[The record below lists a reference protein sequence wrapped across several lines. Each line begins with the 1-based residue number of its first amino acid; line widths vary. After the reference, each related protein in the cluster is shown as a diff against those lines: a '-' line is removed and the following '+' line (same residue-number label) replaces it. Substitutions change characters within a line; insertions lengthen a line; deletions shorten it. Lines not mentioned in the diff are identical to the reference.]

1 MDKGQTVIAA
11 IRAGGAFRAL
21 LWGGL
26 IAQSAVVMVMTKP
39 WLTADSSKYLA
50 LAEALK
56 NGGFGI
62 LENGLFQPEVVR
74 PPAYPIFLF
83 IVLHLLHQKV
93 VAVVIIQLALY
104 LFSILLVERIL
115 IKYEIT
121 SLPLPLLALIYPA
134 TCAYA
139 AQIMT
144 EGFSIFLVALIAF
157 LLATPKS
164 ITASRLFASGV
175 IAGAAVLC
183 RPDLLLLP
191 LFLGVTITI
200 SDLGKRGLGAA
211 VVKTL
216 APMIAGCSLLLVPYA
231 VRNYIILGAPSPL
244 PPAGAVGNSLYT
256 ATWESTL
263 TLKDFDSLY
272 AGPVSKA
279 AVDAGYVG
287 EVMRIN
293 KSIGAP
299 AMTPPFNPES
309 YPQELR
315 IRASRAYGKEAF
327 ERMLHNP
334 GDFIIHS
341 ISKWWRLFNTA
352 EYPDG
357 LPIGLRM
364 FLLIS
369 SASIW
374 LLGFAGTI
382 YLFLTGANLGLKI
395 PSVVLLYFPMVHMW
409 LHTEARYTA
418 SARLL
423 LLFNA
428 SVLLFAVYRKF
439 VERRERAPFRP
450 DASIS

>member
-1 MDKGQTVIAA
+1 M
-11 IRAGGAFRAL
+11 
-21 LWGGL
+21 
-26 IAQSAVVMVMTKP
+26 AQSALLLVMTKP

-56 NGGFGI
+56 NGAFGI
-62 LENGLFQPEVVR
+62 VENGLFQPEVVR
-74 PPAYPIFLF
+74 PPGYPALLF
-83 IVLHLLHQKV
+83 IVLHSLKQELD
-93 VAVVIIQLALY
+93 AVIIIQLALY
-104 LFSILLVERIL
+104 LFSVFLVERIL
-115 IKYEIT
+115 IKYEIP
-121 SLPLPLLALIYPA
+121 SLPLLLLALLYPV

-144 EGFSIFLVALIAF
+144 EGVSIFLVALIAF

-164 ITASRLFASGV
+164 LTVRRLFGSGV
-175 IAGAAVLC
+175 LTGVAILC

-191 LFLGVTITI
+191 FFLAFFLGAAIAGGP
-200 SDLGKRGLGAA
+200 SGERGLGGAFI
-211 VVKTL
+211 KTL
-216 APMIAGCSLLLVPYA
+216 APIAAGLSLLLVPYA
-231 VRNYIILGAPSPL
+231 VRNYIILGELTPL
-244 PPAGAVGNSLYT
+244 PPAGAIGNSLYT

-279 AVDAGYVG
+279 AEDSGYLS

-293 KSIGAP
+293 KSIGAEDK
-299 AMTPPFNPES
+299 TPPFNPES

-315 IRASRAYGKEAF
+315 IRASRAYAKEAI

-334 GDFIIHS
+334 GDYILRS
-341 ISKWWRLFNTA
+341 VGQWWRLFNTA
-352 EYPDG
+352 EYPDR
-357 LPIGLRM
+357 LPIELKMLLR
-364 FLLIS
+364 IC
-369 SASIW
+369 SAAVW

-382 YLFLTGANLGLKI
+382 HLFLTGARFALKI

-428 SVLLFAVYRKF
+428 SILLFAMYRKF
-439 VERRERAPFRP
+439 VERRNRAPFRP
-450 DASIS
+450 EVAIN

>member
-1 MDKGQTVIAA
+1 MNKWRTVIAA
-11 IRAGGAFRAL
+11 RRSCGTIRAL

-26 IAQSAVVMVMTKP
+26 IAQCALVLVMTNP
-39 WLTADSSKYLA
+39 WLTADSPKYLA

-56 NGGFGI
+56 NGAFG
-62 LENGLFQPEVVR
+62 LVENGLFQPEVVR
-74 PPAYPIFLF
+74 PPAYPVLLYL
-83 IVLHLLHQKV
+83 VLHLLNQKL
-93 VAVVIIQLALY
+93 VAVVIIQLTLY
-104 LFSILLVERIL
+104 LFSILLAERIL

-121 SLPLPLLALIYPA
+121 SLPLLLLALMYPSIS
-134 TCAYA
+134 AYV

-144 EGFSIFLVALIAF
+144 EGISIFLVALIVF

-164 ITASRLFASGV
+164 ITVPRLFVSGV
-175 IAGAAVLC
+175 LSGAAILC

-191 LFLGVTITI
+191 LFLGVTIAI
-200 SDLGKRGLGAA
+200 SDLSKRGLGAA
-211 VVKTL
+211 VIKNI

-231 VRNYIILGAPSPL
+231 VRNYIIMGAPSPL

-279 AVDAGYVG
+279 AEDSGYVS

-293 KSIGAP
+293 QSIGAP

-315 IRASRAYGKEAF
+315 IRASHAYAKEAF

-334 GDFIIHS
+334 GGYIIHS
-341 ISKWWRLFNTA
+341 ITKWWRLFNTA
-352 EYPDG
+352 EYPDR

-364 FLLIS
+364 SLRIS
-369 SASIW
+369 SAIIW

-382 YLFLTGANLGLKI
+382 YLFLRGANFGLKI
-395 PSVVLLYFPMVHMW
+395 PSVVLLYFPLVHMW

-418 SARLL
+418 SARLFL
-423 LLFNA
+423 LLNA
-428 SVLLFAVYRKF
+428 SILVFVVYRKF
-439 VERRERAPFRP
+439 VERRNLALLRP
-450 DASIS
+450 DAAIS